1 MDLSFLSHDTLT
13 AAQKLLGKYI
23 YTEQDG
29 VVTGGYIT
37 EVEAYLGEHDKAA
50 HAYQLRR
57 TKKNEM
63 MYRDFGT
70 IYVYTMH
77 GHHCMNFI
85 TKDKAHPEGV
95 LIRGI
100 EPVTGIDT
108 MIERRG
114 REINL
119 TDGPGKLTQSLG
131 IKRERYNGTRLNE
144 DGVCIREGKIPK
156 AITASKRIGIDNK
169 EEAVDYLYRFTVRG
183 NPHVSKDKVKIEE
196 NNGWQ

>member
-100 EPVTGIDT
+100 EPVTGIDK

-131 IKRERYNGTRLNE
+131 IKRERYNGTRLND

-183 NPHVSKDKVKIEE
+183 NPHVSKDKVKVEE

>member
-100 EPVTGIDT
+100 EPVTGINK

-131 IKRERYNGTRLNE
+131 IKRERYNGTRLND
-144 DGVCIREGKIPK
+144 DGVCIREGRIPK

-183 NPHVSKDKVKIEE
+183 NPHVSKDKVKVEE

>member
-183 NPHVSKDKVKIEE
+183 NPYVSKDKVKVEE